1 MLYPPVRMN
10 HVSMALSSWMSP
22 LIHLHRID
30 RLLIRKQTNGQRGTR
45 DVTYPENVN
54 KYAITAKFSI
64 KSFWHCKEDLI
75 DHFYQNIFKMMALIL
90 TQLDGAFSLHSS
102 LTFVSGL
109 MICWGFC
116 NFVMLQFTT
125 APYGRYSR
133 SGWGTMVPAKLAWF
147 LQELPSF
154 IVPLLIVLGRY
165 EDFHRTDIH
174 DKALIGCFLAHYF
187 HR

>member
-1 MLYPPVRMN
+1 
-10 HVSMALSSWMSP
+10 
-22 LIHLHRID
+22 
-30 RLLIRKQTNGQRGTR
+30 
-45 DVTYPENVN
+45 
-54 KYAITAKFSI
+54 
-64 KSFWHCKEDLI
+64 
-75 DHFYQNIFKMMALIL
+75 MMALIL

-133 SGWGTMVPAKLAWF
+133 SGWGAMVPAKLAWF

-154 IVPLLIVLGRY
+154 IVPLLIVLERY
-165 EDFHRTDIH
+165 EEFHTMDIH